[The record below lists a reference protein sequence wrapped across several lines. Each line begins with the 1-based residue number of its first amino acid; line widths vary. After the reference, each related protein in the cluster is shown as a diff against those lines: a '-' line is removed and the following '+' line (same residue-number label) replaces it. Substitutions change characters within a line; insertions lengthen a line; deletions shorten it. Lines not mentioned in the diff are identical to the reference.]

1 MSNIKLI
8 TFNTQQTII
17 ADILDEGDIGIKI
30 KNPVQVI
37 AVPPKSANDTG
48 GVGFAPYL
56 AYSEEF
62 DTGITIKQSQV
73 FCITTPVADLLEN
86 YRRMFSRIELAP
98 AGLKL

>member
-8 TFNTQQTII
+8 TFTTQQTII
-17 ADILDEGDIGIKI
+17 AEIIDEGDVGVLI

-37 AVPPKSANDTG
+37 AVPPRNANDQG

-56 AYSEEF
+56 AYTEEF
-62 DTGITIKQSQV
+62 DKGITIKQENV
-73 FCITTPVADLLEN
+73 FCITTPVSDLLEQ

>member
-8 TFNTQQTII
+8 TFTTQQTIMAEI
-17 ADILDEGDIGIKI
+17 VDYGDIGIQV

-37 AVPPKSANDTG
+37 AVPPRNANDQG

-62 DTGITIKQSQV
+62 DKGIIIKNENV
-73 FCITTPVADLLEN
+73 FCTTTPVSDLLEQ